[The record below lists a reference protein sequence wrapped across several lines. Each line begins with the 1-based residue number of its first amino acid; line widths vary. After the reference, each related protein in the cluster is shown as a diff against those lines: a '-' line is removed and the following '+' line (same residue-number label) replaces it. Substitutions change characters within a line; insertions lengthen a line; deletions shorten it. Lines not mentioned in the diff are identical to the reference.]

1 MKKFEEF
8 YQLICS
14 VLCIN
19 YSVKVW
25 KTDSVEWCQ
34 IWKQMDITEY
44 LFMENIASNAF
55 YFPYHSKMY
64 DRWIHK
70 QMDFVFGWNLKEK
83 WDGEGKGSI
92 QYRITSVSH
101 LKVSLSPASL
111 LPCSCPR
118 GSWEI
123 NPACT
128 ELRQA
133 PLSRLKLHM
142 YPHTYN
148 HAWVLSCLFP
158 QIHGWQVVKVKG
170 ALTITV

>member
-1 MKKFEEF
+1 MSNMDANG
-8 YQLICS
+8 YHRIS
-14 VLCIN
+14 V
-19 YSVKVW
+19 YGKH
-25 KTDSVEWCQ
+25 
-34 IWKQMDITEY
+34 
-44 LFMENIASNAF
+44 IASNAF
-55 YFPYHSKMY
+55 YFSYHSKMY
-64 DRWIHK
+64 DHWIHK
-70 QMDFVFGWNLKEK
+70 QVDFVFCWNLEEK

-128 ELRQA
+128 ELRQT

-142 YPHTYN
+142 YPHT
-148 HAWVLSCLFP
+148 HTIMPGCFLAFFP
-158 QIHGWQVVKVKG
+158 NIYGWQVVKVKG